1 MEIGR
6 HLAKGI
12 WGLADKS
19 LPAVYGLGYVWLVIR
34 VLPEEEFGN
43 FVLVQEVFLVISGL
57 ATAFALQPLLKFASE
72 EGAGGTGVVGASL
85 LLNAVFVAAA
95 SVAVASLA
103 APAAGALHAPGLAP
117 LLLMVPAML
126 LASFF
131 RNFTLTLLQARF
143 QVREVFW
150 TDAVHFLGAPL
161 LVWVASRAH
170 MFGTAAD
177 MVTVNLVSLSAS
189 SLAGLWYARGMLRI
203 GRRPPAAAVRQV
215 WDYGKY
221 SLGNVV
227 SSLFST
233 KADSFILSAFTGPV
247 QVAVYNSAK
256 VFVRVY
262 ETAAQ
267 VVQMFVLPA
276 ASRLASQGNRASLN
290 AMTEKAILFLTVGLL
305 PVTLVFVAVPG
316 ILVDV
321 LYGGRYAGAEPIL
334 RIFGLLTLF
343 VPLGSIGANVLMG
356 LGEARLSF
364 LLGLEVLAGSL
375 GAFYL
380 CIPFWGATGAGAG
393 YALAALVT
401 ALLTLRYLLRFVPLT
416 ATGVLRRTIDIRE
429 FLRKRFSTW
438 ETNG

>member
-6 HLAKGI
+6 HLTKGI

-19 LPAVYGLGYVWLVIR
+19 LPAIYGLGYVWLVIR

-57 ATAFALQPLLKFASE
+57 ATAFALQPLLKYAAE
-72 EGAGGTGVVGASL
+72 EDAGGEGTVSAAF
-85 LLNAVFVAAA
+85 LLNAAFTAAA
-95 SVAVASLA
+95 SLAVAALGV
-103 APAAGALHAPGLAP
+103 PAGHVLHAPGLTP

-126 LASFF
+126 VASFF

-143 QVREVFW
+143 MVREVFW

-161 LVWVASRAH
+161 LVWIASRMHRFDSA
-170 MFGTAAD
+170 MD
-177 MVTVNLVSLSAS
+177 MVNVNLLSLSAS
-189 SLAGLWYARGMLRI
+189 SLAGLWYARRMMRI
-203 GRRPPAAAVRQV
+203 RMRPPGIALRRV

-221 SLGNVV
+221 SLGGVV

-267 VVQMFVLPA
+267 VVQMFILPA
-276 ASRLASQGNRASLN
+276 ASRLASRGNRDSLN
-290 AMTEKAILFLTVGLL
+290 ALTEKAVLFVTLGLL
-305 PVTLVFVAVPG
+305 PVTLLFLAFPG
-316 ILVDV
+316 LLVNV
-321 LYGGRYAGAEPIL
+321 LYGGRYAEAEPIL
-334 RIFGLLTLF
+334 RIFALLTF
-343 VPLGSIGANVLMG
+343 VVPLASIGSNVLMG

-364 LLGLEVLAGSL
+364 ILGLEVLAASL
-375 GAFYL
+375 AAFLL
-380 CIPFWGATGAGAG
+380 CIPPWGATGAGAG
-393 YALAALVT
+393 YALASLAT
-401 ALLTLRYLLRFVPLT
+401 AVLTVRYLVRFVPLT
-416 ATGVLRRTIDIRE
+416 VAGVLRRTFDIRE
-429 FLRKRFSTW
+429 FLRKKFSTS

>member
-6 HLAKGI
+6 HLTKGI

-19 LPAVYGLGYVWLVIR
+19 LPAVYGIGYVWLVIR

-72 EGAGGTGVVGASL
+72 QDAGGEGIVPASL
-85 LLNAVFVAAA
+85 LLNAAFVAAA
-95 SVAVASLA
+95 SLAVAALS
-103 APAAGALHAPGLAP
+103 APAGSVLHSPGLTP

-126 LASFF
+126 VASFF

-143 QVREVFW
+143 LVREVFW

-161 LVWVASRAH
+161 LVWLATLLH
-170 MFGTAAD
+170 MFTSAAD
-177 MVTVNLVSLSAS
+177 MVTVNLLSLSAS
-189 SLAGLWYARGMLRI
+189 SLAGLWFARGMMRFAW
-203 GRRPPAAAVRQV
+203 RPPGAAVRRV

-221 SLGNVV
+221 SLGGVV

-290 AMTEKAILFLTVGLL
+290 AMTEKAILFLTLGLL
-305 PVTLVFVAVPG
+305 PVTFLFWAFPGVLVS
-316 ILVDV
+316 V

-334 RIFGLLTLF
+334 RIFALLTFL
-343 VPLGSIGANVLMG
+343 VPLAAVGSNVLMG

-375 GAFYL
+375 AAFL
-380 CIPFWGATGAGAG
+380 ACIPPWGATGAGAG
-393 YALAALVT
+393 YALASLVT
-401 ALLTLRYLLRFVPLT
+401 AAFTLRYLLRFVPISM
-416 ATGVLRRTIDIRE
+416 TGVLRRTIDIRE
-429 FLRKRFSTW
+429 FLRKKLSTS
-438 ETNG
+438 ETHG